1 MIFCMPKWVFP
12 LCRLWKVLFVSV
24 VRYGKDRHSD
34 RAVTLT
40 YYTLFAIVPVA
51 AMLFGIAKGFDLE
64 IKLRQ
69 VLTEK
74 FSQHEELLQWIYQ
87 FADTTLKQ
95 ASGGIVAGIGV
106 VALLW
111 TVTWLATSIEGA
123 FNAVWELP
131 ARRNILRKVSDYIS
145 VMLIT
150 PIILVVMSS
159 AGVLVRN
166 VLGTIAE
173 KLPNPAGSVTFTM
186 SMVVNLTPVT
196 VTILLFTAIYL
207 LAPNTKVRF
216 RSALLAGFITGIVF
230 QLFQDGF
237 IYLQKTIFTYNRIY
251 GSFAA
256 LPLFLTWLKLSW
268 QLTLFGAEIGF
279 VDQNLDS
286 GKFDIDPAGNY
297 SIADRNAFRL
307 TLAGAIY
314 NRFSRNEGATSFA
327 ELVKHTGV
335 TPVEV
340 ETELNFLINCGVVF
354 KTDDESADGEYY
366 APARN
371 AATFTVADCLDMME
385 RSGLSRK
392 ILDRDAENLLKAFAV
407 SRKNDTANIPLN
419 ILF

>member
-1 MIFCMPKWVFP
+1 MTSKIQFRP
-12 LCRLWKVLFVSV
+12 LLRLGRVLLISV
-24 VRYGKDRHSD
+24 LRYGKDRHSD

-64 IKLRQ
+64 IKLRE
-69 VLTEK
+69 VLTQK

-106 VALLW
+106 IALLW
-111 TVTWLATSIEGA
+111 TVTWLAASIEGS

-166 VLGTIAE
+166 VLSNIIE
-173 KLPNPAGSVTFTM
+173 KLPNPGGSVTFLM
-186 SMVVNLTPVT
+186 SFVINLMPVT
-196 VTILLFTAIYL
+196 VSVVLFTAIYL

-216 RSALLAGFITGIVF
+216 RSALLAGVFTGIVF

-237 IYLQKTIFTYNRIY
+237 IYLQKSIFTYNRIY

-268 QLTLFGAEIGF
+268 QLALFGAEIGF

-286 GKFDIDPAGNY
+286 GKFDVEPAGSF
-297 SIADRNAFRL
+297 SISKRNIYRL
-307 TLAGAIY
+307 SLAGIIY
-314 NRFSRNEGATSFA
+314 RRFRRNLGSTERSM
-327 ELVKHTGV
+327 LVEDLEI
-335 TPVEV
+335 TPVEAEV
-340 ETELNFLINCGVVF
+340 ELEYLVSAGVLLR
-354 KTDDESADGEYY
+354 TDEGNAGTAFY
-366 APARN
+366 APARDV
-371 AATFTVADCLDMME
+371 AVFTVADCLELMEKSGELCSNNKMIRAMETMKSFVRSRREFAGNKLLSDM
-385 RSGLSRK
+385 
-392 ILDRDAENLLKAFAV
+392 
-407 SRKNDTANIPLN
+407 
-419 ILF
+419 